1 MLLAA
6 SLPLQSGTAFS
17 PVLLF
22 AFARLTDTPAP
33 TNWTKGGAGSD
44 SFVTRSGAGPTGA
57 DSSFV
62 SGIDSAASW
71 PALLFSIIR
80 FVKTK
85 WAEAGGVG
93 SDSFVTRSGA
103 GPTGADSSFVS
114 GIDSAASWPAL
125 LFSIIR
131 FVKTKWAEAGGVG
144 SDSFVTRSGAGAT
157 GADSFVEGEESV
169 ACLSTGPAFWPA
181 LLFSIIRF
189 VKTKWA
195 EAGGVGSDSFVTR
208 SGAGATGADSF
219 VEGEE
224 SVACLST
231 GPAFWPALLFSII
244 RFVKTKWAEAGG
256 VGSDSFVTRSG
267 AGPTGAD
274 SSFVSGIDSA
284 ASWPALLFSII
295 RFVKTKWAEAGG
307 VGSDSFV
314 TRSGAGATGADSFVE
329 GEESVAC
336 LST

>member
-103 GPTGADSSFVS
+103 GATGADSFVEGEES
-114 GIDSAASWPAL
+114 VACLSTGPAFWPAL
-125 LFSIIR
+125 LFSIVR
-131 FVKTKWAEAGGVG
+131 FVKTKWAEAGGAG

-181 LLFSIIRF
+181 LLFSIVRF

-195 EAGGVGSDSFVTR
+195 EAGGVGCACSGLR
-208 SGAGATGADSF
+208 S
-219 VEGEE
+219 
-224 SVACLST
+224 
-231 GPAFWPALLFSII
+231 
-244 RFVKTKWAEAGG
+244 R
-256 VGSDSFVTRSG
+256 
-267 AGPTGAD
+267 AGPD
-274 SSFVSGIDSA
+274 SCFASGIDSA
-284 ASWPALLFSII
+284 GSWPVLLDPVA
-295 RFVKTKWAEAGG
+295 RFANIPSRAGASSCAAAFFTSPESG
-307 VGSDSFV
+307 GAFFASPGGICVDPLPSGSFV
-314 TRSGAGATGADSFVE
+314 STPGLTFACSRSWASSAATLSGAA
-329 GEESVAC
+329 
-336 LST
+336 STAG

>member
-33 TNWTKGGAGSD
+33 TNWTKGGA
-44 SFVTRSGAGPTGA
+44 
-57 DSSFV
+57 
-62 SGIDSAASW
+62 
-71 PALLFSIIR
+71 
-80 FVKTK
+80 
-85 WAEAGGVG
+85 G

-195 EAGGVGSDSFVTR
+195 EAGGAGSDSFVTR

-231 GPAFWPALLFSII
+231 GPAFWPALLFSI
-244 RFVKTKWAEAGG
+244 V
-256 VGSDSFVTRSG
+256 
-267 AGPTGAD
+267 
-274 SSFVSGIDSA
+274 
-284 ASWPALLFSII
+284 

-336 LST
+336 L

>member
-103 GPTGADSSFVS
+103 G
-114 GIDSAASWPAL
+114 
-125 LFSIIR
+125 
-131 FVKTKWAEAGGVG
+131 
-144 SDSFVTRSGAGAT
+144 AT

-169 ACLSTGPAFWPA
+169 ACLLTGPAFWPA
-181 LLFSIIRF
+181 LLFSIVRF

-195 EAGGVGSDSFVTR
+195 EAGGVGCACSGLR
-208 SGAGATGADSF
+208 S
-219 VEGEE
+219 
-224 SVACLST
+224 
-231 GPAFWPALLFSII
+231 
-244 RFVKTKWAEAGG
+244 R
-256 VGSDSFVTRSG
+256 
-267 AGPTGAD
+267 AGPD
-274 SSFVSGIDSA
+274 SCFASGIDSA
-284 ASWPALLFSII
+284 GSWPVLL
-295 RFVKTKWAEAGG
+295 
-307 VGSDSFV
+307 
-314 TRSGAGATGADSFVE
+314 
-329 GEESVAC
+329 
-336 LST
+336 